1 MSDVTALKFKLPD
14 EKATFLLG
22 KALSEFLQV
31 GDVLLLRGD
40 LGAGKTTLSKSIIQ
54 NWSGSAVEV
63 PSPTFTLVQHYEA
76 SRGSLHHYDLYRLE
90 SVHEIEEIGWHDSLG
105 RALSLV
111 EWPERLQQLTPPNAF
126 VLSFFFDENDKTARN
141 CILQGNSQRISGFS
155 APEAVKIIG

>member
-22 KALSEFLQV
+22 GALADFLRP

-54 NWSGSAVEV
+54 HWCGEDTEV
-63 PSPTFTLVQHYEA
+63 PSPTFTLVQHYEGA
-76 SRGSLHHYDLYRLE
+76 KGAIHHYDLYRLNDV
-90 SVHEIEEIGWHDSLG
+90 SEIEEIGWHDSLS

-111 EWPERLQQLTPPNAF
+111 EWPERLQQLTPPYAF
-126 VLSFFFDENDKTARN
+126 ILNLFFDEHDKTARKA
-141 CILQGNSQRISGFS
+141 ILQGISQRITGFS
-155 APEAVKIIG
+155 APESVKIIG